1 MRRAE
6 SKNKKMKAMVSDC
19 RSGQAMLIA
28 VLSLGGAILGA
39 TTVAGL
45 LTLYQLRAAND
56 SQNSA
61 KAIFAADSG
70 VEWTLFDYYCGT
82 INPSRCAGGAPDGG
96 TIVPSADSLPS
107 FTGGSGATIS
117 VACTDINGNPSVCS
131 DVSTTVSAITIG
143 TSGSSKR
150 AFAVQLVGATSTD
163 P

>member
-1 MRRAE
+1 
-6 SKNKKMKAMVSDC
+6 
-19 RSGQAMLIA
+19 MLIA

-39 TTVAGL
+39 TAVAGL

-70 VEWTLFDYYCGT
+70 VEWTLFDYYCTNEG
-82 INPSRCAGGAPDGG
+82 RCPGGVSDGG
-96 TIVPSADSLPS
+96 QVTIPVSSLPS

-117 VACTDINGNPSVCS
+117 VACTDINGDPSVCS
-131 DVSTTVSAITIG
+131 DASTTISAVTIG
-143 TSGSSKR
+143 SSSNSKR
-150 AFAVQLVGATSTD
+150 AFAVTLVGATSTD